1 MIEPQNNTQEGPDR
15 PSLGRDRAADNAP
28 LADREVP
35 IPGAELGGTPAA
47 VHAWLDG
54 EGSEAEA
61 RLADAR
67 QVALWARIAD
77 ETTARRRM
85 VTPAHVQANIMN
97 ALPTAAPTKV
107 VSAAAAPVAVATG
120 MIALSPVSAMLAA
133 AGLIAL
139 GFLAAR
145 LFG

>member
-1 MIEPQNNTQEGPDR
+1 MIEPQNTQDGSELPIR
-15 PSLGRDRAADNAP
+15 GRDRAADHAP

-54 EGSEAEA
+54 EGSEADA

-67 QVALWARIAD
+67 QVALWSRIAD
-77 ETTARRRM
+77 ETATRRRTL
-85 VTPAHVQANIMN
+85 VPAHVQANIMN
-97 ALPTAAPTKV
+97 ALP
-107 VSAAAAPVAVATG
+107 AAAPARAVSAQAAPVTAASG
-120 MIALSPVSAMLAA
+120 MIALSPTSALLAA

-145 LFG
+145 LVG

>member
-1 MIEPQNNTQEGPDR
+1 MIEPQNTQEGSDR
-15 PSLGRDRAADNAP
+15 PIPARDRQVEPAP

-35 IPGAELGGTPAA
+35 IPGAELGATPAA
-47 VHAWLDG
+47 IHAWLDG
-54 EGSEAEA
+54 EGSEADA

-67 QVALWARIAD
+67 QVALWNRIAD
-77 ETTARRRM
+77 ETSARRRM

-97 ALPTAAPTKV
+97 ALPAAAPAKVVAATAAPI
-107 VSAAAAPVAVATG
+107 AAATG

-133 AGLIAL
+133 AGLLAL